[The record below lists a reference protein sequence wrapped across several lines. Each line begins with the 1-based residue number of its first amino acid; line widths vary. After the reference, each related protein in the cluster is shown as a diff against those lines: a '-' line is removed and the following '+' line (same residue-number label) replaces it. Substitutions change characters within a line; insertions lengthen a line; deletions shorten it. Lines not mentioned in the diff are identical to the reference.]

1 MPSLWKGKGLSL
13 FVGLVAVALTVSPLL
28 AVILNSVQPP
38 SSLPFDFEEFTFV
51 NFATVFGTV
60 GVVPLLANTLLFA
73 VGSTALGLALATAI
87 SWLAENTDMPFRRGI
102 YTCLYLFLP
111 LPIFVKVLGWTILLS
126 PRSGILNAWLRT
138 AFALEGG
145 AGPLNIFNVWSMIFI
160 TGVGITPAMVLL
172 ISAVM
177 RNMDA
182 SLEEAAA
189 VSGASRGTIIRYVTL
204 PLMSPGLVSAGI
216 YFTMLLIQ
224 MLDTPLMVGLEARFP
239 VLSTRIFLLTEEGR
253 RGLPEF
259 GLASAYG
266 VTLLLP
272 ALLLLWLYFK
282 RTRMV
287 QQFQVIRG
295 RATRRKLSLG
305 VWRVPALI
313 AVLFVPAALFLP
325 FLAIIWMSLVPFY
338 VVPSVESLGI
348 LTFKHYVDMFASRLP
363 RQAIINTLLATPA
376 AGFFTVTLAF
386 LISWVAS
393 GVGMQRR
400 ARWLDTVAF
409 LPVALPP
416 VVVALGLGALAART
430 PLFGTLGIIV
440 LGFIITSLAYTAR
453 IMGSAVMQIHNEMV
467 EAAHVSG
474 ASTVAAMVYIVLP
487 QVWPAFLN
495 GMLYVTSRSMRDL
508 VVPLML
514 MSSDTVLLGPLI
526 YRLWQQPDL
535 PSASALSV
543 ILLAMAAA
551 TVLPF
556 YFLGETKAKV
566 AVQPM

>member
-1 MPSLWKGKGLSL
+1 LLSRLKGKELSL
-13 FVGLVAVALTVSPLL
+13 FVGALAVVLTVSPLV
-28 AVILNSVQPP
+28 AVVLNSIQPP
-38 SSLPFDFEEFTFV
+38 SSLPFDFEEFTLV
-51 NFATVFGTV
+51 NFATVFGTIKV
-60 GVVPLLANTLLFA
+60 LPLLANTFVFA
-73 VGSTALGLALATAI
+73 VGSTALGLVLATAI

-102 YTCLYLFLP
+102 YAFLYIFLP
-111 LPIFVKVLGWTILLS
+111 LPIFVKVLGWIILLS
-126 PRSGILNAWLRT
+126 PRSGILNVWLRS
-138 AFALEGG
+138 ALELDGLT
-145 AGPLNIFNVWSMIFI
+145 GPLNIFNVGSMIFI

-182 SLEEAAA
+182 SLEDAAA
-189 VSGASRGTIIRYVTL
+189 TAGATRGTVLRYVTL
-204 PLMSPGLVSAGI
+204 PLMAPGLVSAGI
-216 YFTMLLIQ
+216 YFTMVHVQL
-224 MLDTPLMVGLEARFP
+224 LDTPLMVGLAAGFP
-239 VLSTRIFLLTEEGR
+239 VLSTQIFLLTEEGR

-259 GLASAYG
+259 GLAAAYG

-272 ALLLLWLYFK
+272 ALLLLWIYFK
-282 RTRMV
+282 RTRLM

-295 RATRRKLSLG
+295 RATRRQYPLG
-305 VWRVPALI
+305 VWRVPALVG
-313 AVLFVPAALFLP
+313 VLLVPGTLLLP
-325 FLAIIWMSLVPFY
+325 LLAIIWTSLVPFY
-338 VVPSVESLGI
+338 IAPSAESLGM
-348 LTFKHYVDMFASRLP
+348 LTFKHYTEIFASRLP
-363 RQAIINTLLATPA
+363 RQAIVNTLLTTPI
-376 AGFFTVTLAF
+376 AGLITVSLAF
-386 LISWVAS
+386 LLSWVAT
-393 GVGMQRR
+393 GIGMQRR

-416 VVVALGLGALAART
+416 VVVALGLAALAAKTR
-430 PLFGTLGIIV
+430 LFGTLSVIV

-453 IMGSAVMQIHNEMV
+453 IMGAAVMQIHNELV
-467 EAAHVSG
+467 EAARVSG
-474 ASTVAAMVYIVLP
+474 ASTLASMLYIVLP

-543 ILLAMAAA
+543 ILLIMAAA

-556 YFLGETKAKV
+556 YFLGETKTKV
-566 AVQPM
+566 TAQAI